1 MLGKLFKRSPDFSDI
16 DVTFISRDECHL
28 CDVAFDVLE
37 GMRRKY
43 RFRLNVIKIQEGTE
57 LYDRYWDKIP
67 VGLIAGRMAFK
78 YRVDPEDFLRKLE
91 ATVE

>member
-1 MLGKLFKRSPDFSDI
+1 
-16 DVTFISRDECHL
+16 
-28 CDVAFDVLE
+28 
-37 GMRRKY
+37 MRRKY